1 MKRSP
6 DRQDELTG
14 SSGGTLLRNIRKRA
28 DRTQLWVEA
37 EADIGTGYMQRIE
50 SGRVAQPER
59 STLERILEAL
69 DARYGERRD
78 VLERFGYVVFADP
91 PDQAE
96 IAWARDVCAME
107 IAALPF
113 PAYALDCAFRLIAW
127 NDLVP
132 RLFGI
137 SPDHRA
143 FRRLQEGWL
152 LGSWFDPMSPLGR
165 SVAQPER
172 YLPAMVRAARFELQ
186 QLHAGPRYEAML
198 NELAAELPQF
208 RAYWEEGR
216 RSPDPVMDARGL
228 VPVNLDVPEAGPLH
242 FRLSAEPFA
251 RDPRFRLLS
260 FFPADIPAM
269 RWCDAEVRRSAA
281 APAADS

>member
-1 MKRSP
+1 VKRSP
-6 DRQDELTG
+6 DRQDEPIG
-14 SSGGTLLRNIRKRA
+14 SPGGTLLRNIRKRA

-91 PDQAE
+91 PDQEE
-96 IAWARDVCAME
+96 IAWAREVCAAE
-107 IAALPF
+107 IATLPF
-113 PAYALDCAFRLIAW
+113 PAYVLDCAFRLIAW

-152 LGSWFDPMSPLGR
+152 LGSWFDPASPVGR
-165 SVAQPER
+165 SVAEPER
-172 YLPAMVRAARFELQ
+172 FLPAMVRAARFELQ
-186 QLHAGPRYEAML
+186 QLHAGPWYEAML
-198 NELAAELPQF
+198 DELAAELPQF
-208 RAYWEEGR
+208 RSYWLEGQ
-216 RSPDPVMDARGL
+216 RSPEPVMAARGF
-228 VPVNLDVPEAGPLH
+228 VPVKLDVLEARPLQ

-281 APAADS
+281 APTADS

>member
-1 MKRSP
+1 VRRSP
-6 DRQDELTG
+6 DGQDEPTG
-14 SSGGTLLRNIRKRA
+14 SPGGTLLRTIRKRA

-59 STLERILEAL
+59 STLERILTAL

-91 PDQAE
+91 PDQEE
-96 IAWARDVCAME
+96 IAWAREVCAAE
-107 IAALPF
+107 IATLPF

-137 SPDHRA
+137 APDHHA

-152 LGSWFDPMSPLGR
+152 LGSWFDPMSPVGR
-165 SVAQPER
+165 CVAEPER
-172 YLPAMVRAARFELQ
+172 CLPAMVRAARFEVE
-186 QLHAGPRYEAML
+186 QLHAGPWYEAML
-198 NELAAELPQF
+198 DELAAQLPQF
-208 RAYWEEGR
+208 RSYWRAGQQ
-216 RSPDPVMDARGL
+216 SPEPVMAARGL
-228 VPVNLDVPEAGPLH
+228 VPVKLNVPDAGPLQ

-260 FFPADIPAM
+260 FFPADVAAM
-269 RWCDAEVRRSAA
+269 RWCDAEVNREA
-281 APAADS
+281 APQAADS